1 MLVSL
6 LALCACSQPYTAGT
20 SEFLGALDAE
30 EDTEPER
37 RDTGFVRDTSGT
49 WTEPPLPWLVLNEV
63 VARNDSTADDGS
75 GEFPDWVE
83 IFNPGPD
90 ALEMSRI
97 ALRDRSGSTWRGQ
110 DGLLEAGATMVVWAG
125 GTEDATHAPF
135 SLDSDGDEQLTL
147 LVDGFTADRLALG
160 TLGRDVALARFP
172 DGGAWQPT
180 IRTTPAA
187 SNGDDP
193 GPTMDLASL
202 VFHYDRVHDIYL
214 ELDGSAESS
223 LRNNRLAWTHGN
235 VRFAEGTFHDVRL
248 RSKAY
253 VGSARSYDQKTGWKL
268 DLNYGRDRRWHGLE
282 TLTLNNMV
290 QDYTYVHEA
299 MVYEL
304 YRAAGVP
311 APRTAY
317 ARVYVNGTLFGL
329 YLVIETID
337 DRFLDHW
344 YADPTG
350 PLFEGAYGV
359 DLFSGYEGSFDYDEG
374 QDLLDRSDLTEL
386 IQALDQG
393 SSDAAI
399 ETLGTIVDMDEFL
412 ANMAVEALAWHWD
425 GYTTRNNY
433 RLYRDPSTDLFQMI
447 PWGTDQTFL
456 NYYYDPWST
465 YGRILQVCMANSGC
479 MDQYNEKLLEVA
491 DIEDSL
497 DLGTLGQDL
506 SDWLQ
511 DDIRG
516 DPRREFD
523 VSYQSYYLSLTLSQ
537 IETWPD
543 QLRAMVSSR

>member
-1 MLVSL
+1 VILL
-6 LALCACSQPYTAGT
+6 LAGCSEPYLPGG
-20 SEFLGALDAE
+20 SEFLGGLDGG
-30 EDTEPER
+30 
-37 RDTGFVRDTSGT
+37 RDTGAVHGDTGFTRDTSPA
-49 WTEPPLPWLVLNEV
+49 WTEPPLPRLLLNEV

-75 GEFPDWVE
+75 ASFPDWLE

-90 ALEMSRI
+90 ALALNRI
-97 ALRDRSGSTWRGQ
+97 AVRDGSGRTWRGG
-110 DGLLEAGATMVVWAG
+110 DGELAAGAYFVLWAG

-135 SLDSDGDEQLTL
+135 SLDGGGGEQLTL
-147 LVDGFTADRLALG
+147 LVDGFPADRLATG
-160 TLGRDVALARFP
+160 QLGRDVALARFP
-172 DGGAWQPT
+172 DGGAWKPT

-187 SNGDDP
+187 ANGTDP
-193 GPTMDLASL
+193 GTDMDLASL
-202 VFHYDRVHDIYL
+202 VFHYDRVHDIHL
-214 ELDGSAESS
+214 ELDGSAEAS
-223 LRNNRLAWTHGN
+223 LRSNRLAWTQGD
-235 VRFAEGTFHDVRL
+235 VRFAEGTFRDVRV

-253 VGSARSYDQKTGWKL
+253 VGSARGYDQKTGWKI
-268 DLNYGRDRRWHGLE
+268 DLNYEQDRRWHGLE

-299 MVYEL
+299 MVYDL

-317 ARVYVNGTLFGL
+317 ARVYVNRNLFGL
-329 YLVIETID
+329 YLLVETID
-337 DRFLDHW
+337 DRFLDRW

-359 DLFSGYEGSFDYDEG
+359 DLFSGYENSFEYDEG
-374 QDLLDRSDLTEL
+374 DDPSDRSDLTEA
-386 IQALDQG
+386 IWALDQG

-399 ETLGTIVDMDEFL
+399 EYLGTIIDMEEFL

-433 RLYRDPSTDLFQMI
+433 RLYRDPTTDLFQII
-447 PWGTDQTFL
+447 PWGTDQTFV

-479 MDQYNEKLLEVA
+479 MERYNEKLLEVA
-491 DIEDSL
+491 DIEDTLGL
-497 DLGTLGQDL
+497 DTLGQEL

-511 DDIRG
+511 DDIRS

-523 VSYQSYYLSLTLSQ
+523 VSYQAYYLSLTISQ
-537 IETWPD
+537 VQSFPD
-543 QLRAMVSSR
+543 QLRAMVAAR